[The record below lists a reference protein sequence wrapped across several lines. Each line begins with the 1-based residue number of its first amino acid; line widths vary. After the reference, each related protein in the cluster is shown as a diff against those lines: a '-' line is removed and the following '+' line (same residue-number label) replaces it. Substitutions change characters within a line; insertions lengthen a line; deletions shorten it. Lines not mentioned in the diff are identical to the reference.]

1 MKTVGRKGEQE
12 GREKQTEKKE
22 LVLNNNNKIAAK

>member
-1 MKTVGRKGEQE
+1 MKTVGSKGEQE
-12 GREKQTEKKE
+12 GREKQIEKKE